1 MVFVTVVS
9 SVGGEKIRKY
19 GLFNF
24 ILVILLCS
32 LQAENRK
39 KLEST
44 IRD

>member
-24 ILVILLCS
+24 ILVIL
-32 LQAENRK
+32 QAENRK